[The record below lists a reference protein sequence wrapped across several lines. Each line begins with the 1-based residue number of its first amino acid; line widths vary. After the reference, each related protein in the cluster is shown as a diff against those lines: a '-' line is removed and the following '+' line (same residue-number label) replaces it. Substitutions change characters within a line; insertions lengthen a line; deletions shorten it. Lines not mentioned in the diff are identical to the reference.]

1 LQNASK
7 SLVKDLRLS
16 SQGGEY
22 VAAPLKAWPTADVE
36 SLAATVESDY
46 DLVIVDLF
54 YHDADGV
61 AMALSQADLDTIRHK
76 A

>member
-1 LQNASK
+1 
-7 SLVKDLRLS
+7 
-16 SQGGEY
+16 